1 MSVCEAYSTP
11 IVQHDTGDVIQMTE
25 CAAYISHPAVGKHQ
39 QERHDLFINRTLKIH
54 HCVTLAPMSCVLK
67 YFVISKLFLGLTL
80 LPGRTQILKLI
91 LFSKQC

>member
-39 QERHDLFINRTLKIH
+39 QERHDP
-54 HCVTLAPMSCVLK
+54 V
-67 YFVISKLFLGLTL
+67 Y
-80 LPGRTQILKLI
+80 Q
-91 LFSKQC
+91 